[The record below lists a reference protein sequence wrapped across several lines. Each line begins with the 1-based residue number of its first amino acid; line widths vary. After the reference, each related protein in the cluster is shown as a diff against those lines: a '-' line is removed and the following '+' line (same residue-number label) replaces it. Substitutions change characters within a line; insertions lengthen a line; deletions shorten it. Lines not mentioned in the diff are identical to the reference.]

1 MRAVAQRVASAEVV
15 VNAQSV
21 GRIGRG
27 VLVYLAAGKQDTVAT
42 AAWMASKLAGLRVFE
57 DERGRMSRDVVAMGG
72 DVLVVSQFTLYG
84 DVRRGRR
91 PSFDGA
97 AEPALAQELYE
108 RVCSE
113 LRGLGLRVE
122 TGRFRAMMQV
132 HSIGDGPVTILL
144 DSEKQF

>member
-1 MRAVAQRVASAEVV
+1 MRAGHWVAIA
-15 VNAQSV
+15 
-21 GRIGRG
+21 
-27 VLVYLAAGKQDTVAT
+27 VAT
-42 AAWMASKLAGLRVFE
+42 DEQWGALRAALGNPAW
-57 DERGRMSRDVVAMGG
+57 
-72 DVLVVSQFTLYG
+72 
-84 DVRRGRR
+84 
-91 PSFDGA
+91 A